1 MLKKRPYMSYL
12 NKIVSLFPV
21 LLIGTVLHAEITV
34 SNAGIPGNSSAEAL
48 ARVDR
53 DVLSEKPYAVI
64 VLLGANDALNPRT
77 ITPPEEFGKNMYA
90 IGQKLLQNGVKKVY
104 FVTTFPVVE
113 SILRRRAPIA
123 NELVPPPNTLEDHF
137 RKYGDAVFSAAKK
150 LDITVFD
157 SFPFFAANGGATE
170 KSSLFRTPANSKALD
185 GCHLTATGYAK
196 FAEFLVSKIRGDLPD
211 GCHVVCLGDSITY
224 GVHVKGAGG
233 IEGEPYPAQLWKLL
247 NPELAA
253 QGRKP
258 TSKVAG
264 DGNLIPN
271 SSLEQLDEKGFP
283 KYWKFWQKDR
293 DSVKF
298 ETEGD
303 TRFFRVSRDS
313 KTSARLR
320 PETIRIVPGRYRW
333 SMQMRGKG
341 IAEVSVY
348 LYHPVRPQ
356 DLMRTKLTS
365 DWKAY
370 SGEITVPARTSQLA
384 LVAKIHVQA
393 DVKDVSLVKIDD
405 DRAPEAGKKRIAPAA
420 ETGSPKLRRKPAS
433 KAAGDGNLILNASLE
448 ELDEK
453 GFPKDWI
460 FWRKDR
466 DSVKVET
473 EGNARFFRVSR
484 DSKTSARLRSE
495 LIRIVPGKYRWS
507 MQMRGKGVAEVS
519 VYLYHPVRPQDV
531 LRTKLT
537 SDWKTYS
544 GEITVPARTTK
555 LALVAKIHVQ
565 ADIKDVSLVRI
576 DDDRTPEVGKRSFAP
591 AVEKRSFAPGAE
603 IGSPELS
610 LNFSSPESGAAITGI
625 RNRKGRQFIHFQPA
639 RGIWSIRLKQTKIDR
654 SRIPPVT
661 GIACDPEMDDS
672 ADSIGKDGESSN
684 DIIIDSSMAERL
696 GARCSVE
703 KLSDKLLFRWKNI
716 RVGKEENA
724 LDVSIS
730 VSVAPSGGMIFSG
743 SFVNRSQ
750 KQTVFYFNYP
760 QISGMGKINGRGEDD
775 FLATPHY
782 LGRLIKNP
790 SSGKLF
796 KNSRIFRGNN
806 SGHSMHF
813 DALYSKDGDGL
824 FFGVW
829 DPDQNIKRWDL
840 TSSAANGFGWTSIH
854 LPDNMK
860 CPPPQKW
867 TIPYPVEVRSFT
879 GDWYDAAQIYRQW
892 AIKQEWCG
900 EGTLAQRRGKD
911 IPAWFLDVTVWHHIS
926 VNNILR
932 GHKTEFE
939 NALSFLK
946 EHKNAV
952 WLTHWGVDNKR
963 YDFPTPDRFPLTKN
977 DKAALAKLRKAGCPI
992 SGYIQFTAWTRTMP
1006 SFGKHPDAD
1015 DNLLRNYYGQILSW
1029 GGTGYRKD
1037 SMFVYPGKLWQ
1048 QVLGEVVEKMV
1059 RSGFT
1064 VAYLDSGNHGGHHLN
1079 FTPACTSRSGGGN
1092 DYVKNSQKLLKYL
1105 RARGREINPDFCT
1118 TTESFWEGNL
1128 HCLDAVLCV
1137 NSPSAYLEGDRVTA
1151 IPLAPAV
1158 YHDYAQLYATH
1169 YGIAD
1174 LAGHAEGLIA
1184 KTSQALLWGI
1194 MPGWELPHVMY
1205 HYSDPERVR
1214 RTSKLRMEAWD
1225 AGRKFLQ
1232 YGKMLRPPVV
1242 KGDNPELTIP
1252 WGIGWRKAVYT
1263 VKAPAVSATAYAA
1276 NDGSLGVIFYNLDKI
1291 PHRVTAALDD
1301 PEYVGSKTE
1310 MKSIYPADFI
1320 AKNDSGRL
1328 ELTLPAQTPVILQ
1341 LR

>member
-1 MLKKRPYMSYL
+1 MNCRG
-12 NKIVSLFPV
+12 KIFSFLFV
-21 LLIGTVLHAEITV
+21 LLVGAALHAEITV

-77 ITPPEEFGKNMYA
+77 ITPPEEFGKNMDA
-90 IGQKLLQNGVKKVY
+90 IGRKLLQNGVKKVY

-123 NELVPPPNTLEDHF
+123 NQLVPPPNTLEDHF
-137 RKYGDAVFSAAKK
+137 RKYGDAVLSAAKK
-150 LDITVFD
+150 LDITGID

-170 KSSLFRTPANSKALD
+170 KSSLFRTPANSKARD

-196 FAEFLVSKIRGDLPD
+196 FAEFLVSKIRQDLPD

-224 GVHVKGAGG
+224 GVHVKGAGSV
-233 IEGEPYPAQLWKLL
+233 EGEPYPAQLWKLL

-258 TSKVAG
+258 TSKAAG
-264 DGNLIPN
+264 NGNLIPN
-271 SSLEQLDEKGFP
+271 SSLEQLDENGFP

-298 ETEGD
+298 VTEGD
-303 TRFFRVSRDS
+303 TRFFRVGRDS
-313 KTSARLR
+313 KTPARLR
-320 PETIRIVPGRYRW
+320 PETIRIVPGKYRW

-348 LYHPVRPQ
+348 FYHPVRHE
-356 DLMRTKLTS
+356 DVKRTKLTS
-365 DWKAY
+365 DWQTY
-370 SGEITVPARTSQLA
+370 SGEITVPAKISQLA

-393 DVKDVSLVKIDD
+393 DIKEVSLVKVDD
-405 DRAPEAGKKRIAPAA
+405 SQ
-420 ETGSPKLRRKPAS
+420 T
-433 KAAGDGNLILNASLE
+433 
-448 ELDEK
+448 
-453 GFPKDWI
+453 
-460 FWRKDR
+460 
-466 DSVKVET
+466 T
-473 EGNARFFRVSR
+473 E
-484 DSKTSARLRSE
+484 
-495 LIRIVPGKYRWS
+495 I
-507 MQMRGKGVAEVS
+507 
-519 VYLYHPVRPQDV
+519 
-531 LRTKLT
+531 
-537 SDWKTYS
+537 
-544 GEITVPARTTK
+544 
-555 LALVAKIHVQ
+555 
-565 ADIKDVSLVRI
+565 
-576 DDDRTPEVGKRSFAP
+576 GKRNFSP
-591 AVEKRSFAPGAE
+591 AVE

-610 LNFSSPESGAAITGI
+610 LSFSSPESGAAITGI
-625 RNRKGRQFIHFQPA
+625 RNRKGRQFINFHPA
-639 RGIWSIRLKQTKIDR
+639 RGLWSIRLKQKEIDR
-654 SRIPPVT
+654 SKIPPVT

-684 DIIIDSSMAERL
+684 DIIIDSSTAEQL

-703 KLSDKLLFRWKNI
+703 KLPDKLWFHWKNI
-716 RVGKEENA
+716 RVGKEKNA
-724 LDVSIS
+724 LDVSVS
-730 VSVAPSGGMIFSG
+730 VSVGSSGGMIFAG
-743 SFVNRSQ
+743 TFINRSQ

-760 QISGMGKINGRGEDD
+760 QISGMGKINGSGKDD

-782 LGRLIKNP
+782 LGRLINDP

-796 KNSRIFRGNN
+796 KNARIFRGNN

-829 DPDQNIKRWDL
+829 DPSQNIKRWDL
-840 TSSAANGFGWTSIH
+840 TSSAAHGFGWTSIH

-867 TIPYPVEVRSFT
+867 IIPYPVEVRSFT
-879 GDWYDAAQIYRQW
+879 GDWYDAAQIYRRW
-892 AIKQEWCG
+892 AIQQEWCG

-932 GHKTEFE
+932 GQKAEFE
-939 NALSFLK
+939 NVLSCFK

-1006 SFGKHPDAD
+1006 SFGKYPDAE

-1048 QVLGEVVEKMV
+1048 RVLGEVIEKMV

-1079 FTPACTSRSGGGN
+1079 FTPKCTDRSGGGN

-1174 LAGHAEGLIA
+1174 VAGNAEGLIA

-1194 MPGWELPHVMY
+1194 MPGWELPTAMY
-1205 HYSDPERVR
+1205 KFSDPERVL

-1310 MKSIYPADFI
+1310 MKSVYPADFI
-1320 AKNDSGRL
+1320 AKNNSGGL
-1328 ELTLPAQTPVILQ
+1328 DLTLPAQTPVILQ
-1341 LR
+1341 FR